1 MKHIKMVIVGD
12 GAIGKTCLLI
22 SYTTNAFPGEYI
34 PTVFDNYTVNVMY
47 ENQQINLQ
55 LWDTAGQEDY
65 AQMLSVSYPGTD
77 AFVICFSLV
86 HPTSLQNIPTKW
98 VPDLRKHAPHAPFVL
113 VGTKTDLRDA
123 FHEHADEWTSD
134 GMEPV
139 DTETAEE
146 VKDVIGARA
155 YVETSAKTG
164 NNVRLAFETAV
175 RIALHAK
182 NPPKS
187 KPIPEPEPQNEAPP
201 KIEAPPEIEA
211 PRQRST
217 RSIFRLCEVV

>member
-1 MKHIKMVIVGD
+1 MSKHVKVVVVGD
-12 GAIGKTCLLI
+12 GAVGKTCLCV
-22 SYTTNAFPGEYI
+22 TFARQPFPNDYI
-34 PTVFDNYTVNVMY
+34 PTVFDNYAERLVLDSH
-47 ENQQINLQ
+47 QINLQ

-65 AQMLSVSYPGTD
+65 AQMLSASYPGTD

-98 VPDLRKHAPHAPFVL
+98 VPDLRKHAPDAPFVL

-146 VKDVIGARA
+146 IKDVIGARA

-182 NPPKS
+182 DPPKS
-187 KPIPEPEPQNEAPP
+187 KPIPEPEPQS
-201 KIEAPPEIEA
+201 EAPPETET
-211 PRQRST
+211 PPQRSI
-217 RSIFRLCEVV
+217 RSISRRCEVV